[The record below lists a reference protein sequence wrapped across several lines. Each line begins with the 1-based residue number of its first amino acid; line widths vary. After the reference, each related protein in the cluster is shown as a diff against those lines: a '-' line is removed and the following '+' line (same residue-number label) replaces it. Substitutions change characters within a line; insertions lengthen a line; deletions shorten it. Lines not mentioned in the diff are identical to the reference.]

1 MIKYVENEQT
11 GQTEAQFSAKLL
23 MVSEKVLK
31 NVNGTPYRVVG
42 IEFEDNKGKTQKAS
56 ATMWETN
63 YQKGVEIGK
72 NYLATA
78 VAGDENRAFIKVS
91 HLENID
97 NRATVDMFGLG
108 EEAEANVTAPET
120 VENKMN

>member
-1 MIKYVENEQT
+1 MIKYVKNEQT

-23 MVSEKVLK
+23 TVSDKIFK
-31 NVNGTPYRVVG
+31 NVNKTPFRVVG
-42 IEFEDNKGKTQKAS
+42 IEFEDNAGKVQKSS

-78 VAGDENRAFIKVS
+78 VAGDDGRAFIKVS

-97 NRATVDMFGLG
+97 NRATANMFGLNAEV
-108 EEAEANVTAPET
+108 EESVSTPET
-120 VENKMN
+120 VENKMD